1 MNVKFKSIDR
11 EGNLTEFTTEYHYEN
26 GIYSFNDE
34 SAEETTVFISYKDD
48 FLAIIRSGKTN
59 MELYLS
65 PDETNAGN
73 YKNDMGF
80 EFNFISK
87 THKLVITKAEIYA
100 EYSLFVE
107 NDEVNREKLWILLN

>member
-1 MNVKFKSIDR
+1 MNVKFKSIDK

-34 SAEETTVFISYKDD
+34 SAEDTTVFISHKNN
-48 FLAIIRSGKTN
+48 FLAIIRTGKTN

-65 PDETNAGN
+65 PDDNNEGN

-87 THKLVITKAEIYA
+87 THKLVITENEIYA

-107 NDEVNREKLWILLN
+107 NDEVNREKMWILFN